1 MENIFLGY
9 ANGLK
14 DATKKAKACA
24 MVLLFLV
31 IFSLSLTEV
40 YYSYL
45 TPFGISLVFALFYVG
60 INGYMLAMEFAI
72 AYTLASLSTMGLVV
86 SASTSLMLIL
96 GEYLR
101 GKLKKKKIPFK
112 IWHAIILYA
121 LSLVALSVMGVGGM
135 KENIALFVS
144 IILSGIFLFISLHFI
159 KGVLRKG
166 IWVGLNLDEK
176 ICGSVLYL
184 VTLLGASK
192 MQVGYFNF
200 GLVLF
205 SLSILLSVFIF
216 KGGSQVIIS
225 FVSGLS
231 LSLNYLNPMYIS
243 LAVTLTIVCLTFKCN
258 KKILSAIAFVLAYMI
273 FVVLFDVGLEASEIF
288 SICTGAILFMF
299 VPNKLIERLSGV
311 FVMGG
316 AEIQTDMLNKIKKQ
330 IEGRLNNLSQV
341 FDDMNVTYRS
351 MVRGTLSDDKSM
363 GLLKTELKR
372 GVCEHCPDKNNCYRL
387 GNSFLENSFDMMVS
401 NGYERGKVLLV
412 DLPQYLT
419 SNCSRVNTLLGY
431 YNNMLK
437 DYKDYTS
444 SINNLDTSRVLIAE
458 QLYATSKLLS
468 VLSKDLSAV
477 VTIDK
482 TLEEKIV
489 EELRYG
495 DIMCIEATV
504 YQKDI
509 SVKEIVLIVT
519 NDTINV
525 KKIEKIVGEVTR
537 VDMSIIGNNP
547 SSIPEASVITMVSS
561 PNYDIAFGVSSTT
574 KFGSKSSGDNHAII
588 KLDEGKFLVSL
599 SDGMGSGDRAKKIS
613 LLTVHLVENFYKA
626 GFDSDVILTTV
637 NKLLSLNE
645 EENFATIDLCIIDGR
660 NNTYDFIKFAG
671 CDGYIIHDKG
681 KCEVIEGSNL
691 PVGILD
697 DIKPHVS
704 KRLITNMDML
714 VLMSDGVEDA
724 LSPHVNISDYL
735 RSLDIIN
742 PQSLSDEILSRAL
755 DFSDGVAKDD
765 MTVICVR
772 VFGHK

>member
-45 TPFGISLVFALFYVG
+45 TPFGISIVFALFYVG
-60 INGYMLAMEFAI
+60 INGYMLATEFAI
-72 AYTLASLSTMGLVV
+72 AYTLASLSAMGLVV
-86 SASTSLMLIL
+86 SVSTSLMLVL

-101 GKLKKKKIPFK
+101 GRLTKKKISFK

-121 LSLVALSVMGVGGM
+121 LSLVALIVMGVGGM

-176 ICGSVLYL
+176 ICGAIVYL
-184 VTLLGASK
+184 ITLLGATK
-192 MQVGYFNF
+192 IQVAYFNL

-216 KGGSQVIIS
+216 KGGSQVIVS
-225 FVSGLS
+225 FVSGLA

-243 LAVTLTIVCLTFKCN
+243 LAVTLTIVCITFKCN
-258 KKILSAIAFVLAYMI
+258 KKILSAIAFVFAYII
-273 FVVLFDVGLEASEIF
+273 FVIIFGVGLEVSEIL
-288 SICTGAILFMF
+288 SICIGAILFVF

-316 AEIQTDMLNKIKKQ
+316 TEIQADMLNKIKKQ

-363 GLLKTELKR
+363 ELLKTELKR

-387 GNSFLENSFDMMVS
+387 GNSFLENSFDMMVC

-419 SNCSRVNTLLGY
+419 SNCSRVNTLLSY

-437 DYKDYTS
+437 DYKDYTL

-468 VLSKDLSAV
+468 ALSQDLSAV
-477 VTIDK
+477 VTVDK

-489 EELRYG
+489 EELRYNN
-495 DIMCIEATV
+495 IMCIDATV

-519 NDTINV
+519 NDTTNV
-525 KKIEKIVGEVTR
+525 KKMEKIVGKVAR

-561 PNYDIAFGVSSTT
+561 PNYDIAFGVSGMT
-574 KFGSKSSGDNHAII
+574 KFGSKSSGDNHTII

-660 NNTYDFIKFAG
+660 KNTYDFIKFAG

-742 PQSLSDEILSRAL
+742 PQSLSEEILSRAL
-755 DFSDGVAKDD
+755 DLSDGVAKDD

>member
-9 ANGLK
+9 VGGLK
-14 DATKKAKACA
+14 DATKRAKACA

-45 TPFGISLVFALFYVG
+45 TPFGISIVFALFYVG
-60 INGYMLAMEFAI
+60 INGYMLATEFAI

-86 SASTSLMLIL
+86 SVSTGLMLVL

-101 GKLKKKKIPFK
+101 GKLTKKKISFK

-121 LSLVALSVMGVGGM
+121 LSLVALIVMGVGGM

-176 ICGSVLYL
+176 ICGAIVYL
-184 VTLLGASK
+184 ITLLGATK
-192 MQVGYFNF
+192 IQVAYFNL

-216 KGGSQVIIS
+216 KGGSQVIVS
-225 FVSGLS
+225 FVSGLA

-243 LAVTLTIVCLTFKCN
+243 LAVTLTIVCITFKCN
-258 KKILSAIAFVLAYMI
+258 KKILSAIAFVFAYII
-273 FVVLFDVGLEASEIF
+273 FVIIFGVGLEVSEIL
-288 SICTGAILFMF
+288 SICIGAILFVF

-316 AEIQTDMLNKIKKQ
+316 TEIQADMLNKIKKQ

-363 GLLKTELKR
+363 ELLKTELKR

-387 GNSFLENSFDMMVS
+387 GNSFLENSFDMMVC

-419 SNCSRVNTLLGY
+419 SNCSRVNTLLSY

-437 DYKDYTS
+437 DYKDYTL

-468 VLSKDLSAV
+468 ALSQDLSAV

-489 EELRYG
+489 EELRYNN
-495 DIMCIEATV
+495 IMCIDATV

-519 NDTINV
+519 NDTTNV
-525 KKIEKIVGEVTR
+525 KKMEKIVGKVAR

-561 PNYDIAFGVSSTT
+561 PNYDIAFGVSGMT
-574 KFGSKSSGDNHAII
+574 KFGSKSSGDNHTII

-660 NNTYDFIKFAG
+660 KNTYDFIKFAG

-742 PQSLSDEILSRAL
+742 PQSLSEEILSRAL
-755 DFSDGVAKDD
+755 DLSDGVAKDD

>member
-1 MENIFLGY
+1 MENIFLRY

-24 MVLLFLV
+24 MILLFLV

-86 SASTSLMLIL
+86 SVSTSLMLIF

-101 GKLKKKKIPFK
+101 GKLTKKKISFK

-121 LSLVALSVMGVGGM
+121 LSLVALIVMGVGGM

-176 ICGSVLYL
+176 ICGAIVYL
-184 VTLLGASK
+184 ITLLGATK
-192 MQVGYFNF
+192 IQVAYFNL
-200 GLVLF
+200 GLIIF
-205 SLSILLSVFIF
+205 SLTILLSIFIF
-216 KGGSQVIIS
+216 KSGSQVIVS

-243 LAVTLTIVCLTFKCN
+243 LAVTLTIICLTFKCN
-258 KKILSAIAFVLAYMI
+258 KKILSAIAFVFAYII
-273 FVVLFDVGLEASEIF
+273 FVIIFNVGLEASEIL
-288 SICTGAILFMF
+288 SICIGAILFVF

-316 AEIQTDMLNKIKKQ
+316 TEIQTDMLNKIKKQ

-363 GLLKTELKR
+363 ELLKTELKR

-387 GNSFLENSFDMMVS
+387 GNSFLENSFDMMVC

-419 SNCSRVNTLLGY
+419 SNCSRVNTLLSY

-468 VLSKDLSAV
+468 ALSQDLSAV
-477 VTIDK
+477 VTVDK

-489 EELRYG
+489 EELRYNN
-495 DIMCIEATV
+495 IMCIEATV
-504 YQKDI
+504 FQKDI

-525 KKIEKIVGEVTR
+525 KNIEKIVGKVAR
-537 VDMSIIGNNP
+537 VDMSVVGNNP

-561 PNYDIAFGVSSTT
+561 PNYDIAFGVSCTT

-588 KLDEGKFLVSL
+588 KLSEGKFLVSL

-755 DFSDGVAKDD
+755 DYSDGVAKDD

>member
-1 MENIFLGY
+1 MENVFLGY
-9 ANGLK
+9 ISGLK
-14 DATKKAKACA
+14 DATKKAKASA

-31 IFSLSLTEV
+31 IFSLSSTSV

-60 INGYMLAMEFAI
+60 INGYLLAMEFAF
-72 AYTLASLSTMGLVV
+72 AYTLASLSSVGIVV
-86 SASTSLMLIL
+86 SISASLMLVL
-96 GEYLR
+96 GEYIR
-101 GKLKKKKIPFK
+101 GKFRKKKISFK
-112 IWHAIILYA
+112 IWHAMIFYA
-121 LSLVALSVMGVGGM
+121 LSLVGLVVMAVGGI
-135 KENIALFVS
+135 KENIAIFVS

-176 ICGSVLYL
+176 ICGAIVYL
-184 VTLLGASK
+184 ITLLGATQI
-192 MQVGYFNF
+192 QVAYFNL
-200 GLVLF
+200 GLILF

-216 KGGSQVIIS
+216 RGGSHVIIS
-225 FVSGLS
+225 FVSGLA

-243 LAVTLTIVCLTFKCN
+243 LSVTLTIICLTFKSN
-258 KKILSAIAFVLAYMI
+258 KKILSAIAFVFAYII
-273 FVVLFDVGLEASEIF
+273 FVIIFNVGLELYEIL
-288 SICTGAILFMF
+288 SICVGAILFVF
-299 VPNKLIERLSGV
+299 FPNKLIDRISGI

-316 AEIQTDMLNKIKKQ
+316 TEIQTDILNKIKKQ
-330 IEGRLNNLSQV
+330 IETKLNNLSQV
-341 FDDMNVTYRS
+341 FNEMNITYRS
-351 MVRGTLSDDKSM
+351 MVRGTLSDEKSM
-363 GLLKTELKR
+363 ELLKSELKR
-372 GVCEHCPDKNNCYRL
+372 GVCEHCPDNNNCYRL
-387 GNSFLENSFDMMVS
+387 GNSFLECSLDTMVIS
-401 NGYERGKVLLV
+401 GYERGKVLLV

-419 SNCSRVNTLLGY
+419 SNCSRVNALINY

-458 QLYATSKLLS
+458 QLYATSKLLLA
-468 VLSKDLSAV
+468 LSSDLSAV
-477 VTIDK
+477 VMVDK
-482 TLEEKIV
+482 KLEERIV
-489 EELRYG
+489 EDLRFN

-525 KKIEKIVGEVTR
+525 KKIEKVVSKVAL
-537 VDMSIIGNNP
+537 VDMSIISNNP
-547 SSIPEASVITMVSS
+547 SNIPNASVITMVSS
-561 PNYDIAFGVSSTT
+561 PNYDIAFGVSNIT
-574 KFGSKSSGDNHAII
+574 KHGSKSSGDNHAII
-588 KLDEGKFLVSL
+588 KLDEGRFLVSL

-613 LLTVHLVENFYKA
+613 ALTIHLVENFYRA
-626 GFDSDVILTTV
+626 GFDSDIILSTI

-645 EENFATIDLCIIDGR
+645 EENFATIDMCIVDGR
-660 NNTYDFIKFAG
+660 KNTYDFIKFAG
-671 CDGYIIHDKG
+671 CNGYIIHDKKG
-681 KCEVIEGSNL
+681 CEVIEGSNL

-704 KRLITNMDML
+704 KRLISNMDML
-714 VLMSDGVEDA
+714 IFMSDGVEDA
-724 LSPHVNISDYL
+724 LSPHINISDYL

-755 DFSDGVAKDD
+755 DLSDGIAKDD